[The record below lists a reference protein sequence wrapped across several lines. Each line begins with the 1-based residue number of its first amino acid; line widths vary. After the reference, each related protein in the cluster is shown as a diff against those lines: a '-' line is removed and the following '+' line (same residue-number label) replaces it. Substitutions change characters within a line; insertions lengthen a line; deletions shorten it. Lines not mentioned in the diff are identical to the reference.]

1 MALGPIKKLKTM
13 NFSVSRYLPDG
24 SFSIVMPFHICLK
37 GLEDAVLCRDDE
49 DYDMFV
55 KIIFLASWSKNVIVV
70 IYSVLSNHFHAS
82 VLAASQEDADACGEE
97 IKRRYSMWLSRKYL
111 EKNTLCGARAS
122 ALIIKDKWHLRNTL
136 AYIPRNALD
145 NGQNVD
151 TYKWSGYRGMFCRKQ
166 PEGLRPVSSL
176 SRREVRIIFH
186 SGDKLDRVPWELNE
200 LNEIEPV
207 SACDHAYLEQ
217 AFGYDQAFFM
227 KTIGSLNIAEIRY
240 SVEEQPFNM
249 TPDTE
254 FRKIIDDVSVKWYG
268 KNLSGIPLG
277 KKYGLLPYVYRTSK
291 TTVSQLAR
299 VFALDRE
306 TVRAVIGI
314 K

>member
-1 MALGPIKKLKTM
+1 MKL
-13 NFSVSRYLPDG
+13 SVSRFLPDG
-24 SFSIVMPFHICLK
+24 SFCIVIPFHICLK
-37 GLEDAVLCRDDE
+37 GLEDAVICRDEE

-82 VLAASQEDADACGEE
+82 VLAASQEDADSCGEE
-97 IKRRYSMWLSRKYL
+97 IKRRYSMWFSRKYSENNL
-111 EKNTLCGARAS
+111 LKGVKSS
-122 ALIIKDKWHLRNTL
+122 ALIITDRWHLRNTL

-151 TYKWSGYRGMFCRKQ
+151 TFKWSGYRGMFIRKQ
-166 PEGLRPVSSL
+166 PEGLRAVSSL
-176 SRREVRIIFH
+176 SRREVRAVFH
-186 SGDKLDRVPWELNE
+186 TGDKLDKVPWKLNDR
-200 LNEIEPV
+200 NEIEPV

-217 AFGYDQAFFM
+217 AFENDQAFFL

-240 SVEEQPFNM
+240 TLEEKPFNM
-249 TPDTE
+249 SPDTE
-254 FRKIIDDVSVKWYG
+254 FRKTADDISVRWYG
-268 KNLSGIPLG
+268 KNLAEIPLG
-277 KKYGLLPYVYRTSK
+277 KKYRLLPYVYRTSR